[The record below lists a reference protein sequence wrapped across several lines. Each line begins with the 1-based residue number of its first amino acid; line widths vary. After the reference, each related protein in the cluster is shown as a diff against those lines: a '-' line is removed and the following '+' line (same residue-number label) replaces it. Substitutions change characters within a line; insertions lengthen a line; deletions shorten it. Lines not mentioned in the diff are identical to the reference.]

1 MVEHVYRAVVLIS
14 LNQGKA
20 DGLAREGAEVLR
32 RRVTDLAAELRRQ
45 RGVRHV
51 EAVLYADW
59 RDDLNEFK
67 DWKKQPPWRPRG
79 ALVFLED
86 KDEGQLSKNIDAIYG
101 VAKKFDQTLMRL
113 TPIDGW

>member
-1 MVEHVYRAVVLIS
+1 MAEYVYRAVVLVS
-14 LNQGKA
+14 LNQKKA
-20 DGLAREGAEVLR
+20 DGLDQLALR
-32 RRVTDLAAELRRQ
+32 RRVMELAAALRSQ
-45 RGVRHV
+45 RGVRLV

-59 RDDLNEFK
+59 KDEFGEFK
-67 DWKKQPPWRPRG
+67 ELKGQPPWRPRG